1 VISIALIASVVGLLY
16 RQIDVGQVHASA
28 ERFNGVAAFA
38 LLAVLPLAG
47 FPASILH
54 VAAGMRF
61 GSGLG
66 LLLVAASILFQLLA
80 SHAIVHLWRR
90 RLARRAW
97 VQRLRRR
104 IPRGAHASLCVFAVL
119 LPGAPYAGINYVL
132 PLIGVPLRTYLLCCL
147 PLHTFRATVTV
158 FLGDH
163 SDHLTGARLAWLVGY
178 ALLILGASWWM
189 FQRLRNQLGDPP
201 ARAGG
206 RRQPA

>member
-1 VISIALIASVVGLLY
+1 MGACLIATAALLLY
-16 RQIDVGQVHASA
+16 RQIDVGQVHAAA

-47 FPASILH
+47 FPASVLH
-54 VAAGMRF
+54 VAAGIRF

-66 LLLVAASILFQLLA
+66 LLLVAASIFLQLLA
-80 SHAIVHLWRR
+80 SYAIVHLWRH
-90 RLARRAW
+90 RLARWAW

-119 LPGAPYAGINYVL
+119 LPGAPYSGINYVL
-132 PLIGVPLRTYLLCCL
+132 PLMGVPFRTYLCCCL

-178 ALLILGASWWM
+178 ALLILGASAWM
-189 FQRLRNQLGDPP
+189 FHRLRSQLGDPP

-206 RRQPA
+206 RKQLA